1 MELKNSKTEANL
13 MAAYSGE
20 SQARNKYTYYAG
32 VAKNEGYEQIA
43 AIFRETA
50 DNEKEHAEIWFKLLG
65 GIGDT
70 KANLLAGV
78 AGENYEW
85 TVMYDQ
91 FAKEADEEGFTEIAA
106 KFRMVAAIEK
116 THEERYQAL
125 INNVNSEKV
134 FSKDGEVLWQCRN
147 CGHEYFGKEASAICP
162 VCEHLQSY
170 FQVKPE
176 NY

>member
-1 MELKNSKTEANL
+1 MKLENSKTEANL

-20 SQARNKYTYYAG
+20 SQARNKYTYYAD
-32 VAKNEGYEQIA
+32 VAKNEG
-43 AIFRETA
+43 
-50 DNEKEHAEIWFKLLG
+50 NEKEHAEIWLKLLG
-65 GIGDT
+65 GIGNT
-70 KANLLAGV
+70 KENLLSGA

-85 TVMYDQ
+85 TEMYDN
-91 FAKEADEEGFTEIAA
+91 FAKEADEEGFVEIAA

-116 THEERYQAL
+116 THEERYRKL
-125 INNVNSEKV
+125 IDNVTSDKV
-134 FSKDGEVLWQCRN
+134 FAKNGEVLWQCRN
-147 CGHEYFGKEASAICP
+147 CGHEYYGSEAPAICP

>member
-70 KANLLAGV
+70 KANLV

-147 CGHEYFGKEASAICP
+147 CGHEYFGKEAPAICP

>member
-91 FAKEADEEGFTEIAA
+91 FAKETDEEGFTEIAA

-147 CGHEYFGKEASAICP
+147 CGHEYFGKEAPAICP

>member
-70 KANLLAGV
+70 KANSLAGV

-147 CGHEYFGKEASAICP
+147 CGHEYFGKEAPAICP

>member
-147 CGHEYFGKEASAICP
+147 CGHEYFGKEAPAICP
-162 VCEHLQSY
+162 VCEHLQLY

>member
-125 INNVNSEKV
+125 INNVNSDKV
-134 FSKDGEVLWQCRN
+134 FSKDGGVLWQCRN
-147 CGHEYFGKEASAICP
+147 CGHEYFGKEAPAICP

>member
-147 CGHEYFGKEASAICP
+147 CGHEYFGKEALAICP

>member
-147 CGHEYFGKEASAICP
+147 CGQEYFGKEAPAICP

>member
-1 MELKNSKTEANL
+1 MKLENSKTEANL

-20 SQARNKYTYYAG
+20 SQARNKYTYYAD
-32 VAKNEGYEQIA
+32 VAKNEGYEQIS
-43 AIFRETA
+43 AIFEETA
-50 DNEKEHAEIWFKLLG
+50 NNEKEHAEIWLKLLG
-65 GIGDT
+65 GIGNT
-70 KANLLAGV
+70 KENLLSGA

-85 TVMYDQ
+85 TEMYDN
-91 FAKEADEEGFTEIAA
+91 FAKEADEEGFVEIAA

-116 THEERYQAL
+116 THEERYRKL
-125 INNVNSEKV
+125 IDNVTSDKV
-134 FSKDGEVLWQCRN
+134 FAKNGEVLWQCRN
-147 CGHEYFGKEASAICP
+147 CGHEYYGSEAPAICP

>member
-78 AGENYEW
+78 AGENY
-85 TVMYDQ
+85 
-91 FAKEADEEGFTEIAA
+91 
-106 KFRMVAAIEK
+106 
-116 THEERYQAL
+116 
-125 INNVNSEKV
+125 
-134 FSKDGEVLWQCRN
+134 
-147 CGHEYFGKEASAICP
+147 
-162 VCEHLQSY
+162 
-170 FQVKPE
+170 
-176 NY
+176 

>member
-78 AGENYEW
+78 AGGNYEW

-147 CGHEYFGKEASAICP
+147 CGHEYFGKEAPAICP

>member
-134 FSKDGEVLWQCRN
+134 FSKDGEVLLQCRN
-147 CGHEYFGKEASAICP
+147 CGHEYFGKEAPAICP

>member
-1 MELKNSKTEANL
+1 
-13 MAAYSGE
+13 
-20 SQARNKYTYYAG
+20 
-32 VAKNEGYEQIA
+32 
-43 AIFRETA
+43 
-50 DNEKEHAEIWFKLLG
+50 
-65 GIGDT
+65 
-70 KANLLAGV
+70 
-78 AGENYEW
+78 
-85 TVMYDQ
+85 MYDQ

-125 INNVNSEKV
+125 INNVNSDKV

-147 CGHEYFGKEASAICP
+147 CGHEYFGKEAPAICP